1 MPNLGHSDP
10 IALKRNAVPAHL
22 ATMAH
27 VLHRIVR
34 LLTSIHGKERIM
46 PTTQN
51 ENDKK
56 RLDPRT
62 GGTGRKPEPQIPDV
76 DPADL
81 DDDQAD
87 SGPDRDH
94 KELGG

>member
-1 MPNLGHSDP
+1 
-10 IALKRNAVPAHL
+10 
-22 ATMAH
+22 
-27 VLHRIVR
+27 
-34 LLTSIHGKERIM
+34 M

>member
-1 MPNLGHSDP
+1 
-10 IALKRNAVPAHL
+10 
-22 ATMAH
+22 
-27 VLHRIVR
+27 
-34 LLTSIHGKERIM
+34 M
-46 PTTQN
+46 PTTQS

-56 RLDPRT
+56 RRDPRT
-62 GGTGRKPEPQIPDV
+62 VSTGASEPQTPDV